1 MTKLRRTATF
11 DPRDL
16 ATKATGPLAFL
27 HPSTRVYR
35 PSMRTRAIQTQLTW
49 TGFGIVA
56 AVLSWVATH
65 TLGPAIILMVAI
77 PVLWGFVCIGA
88 YRAWR
93 GLLADTRTIHDLCW
107 GDAKGEAY
115 ALVRGFDYDR
125 GFAKLREG
133 LNAVLYEHGSD
144 AEAVKAR
151 LILRL
156 ATIQSVRAGVVGLV
170 GNGGVPQTEKAR
182 LAAIRSAMDDATAEL
197 KLARAASVE
206 SLSRSFEDAGRIGAA
221 PPSPAAS
228 LTGNARINRLVAN
241 AETALEIDPD
251 LVDAGGARI
260 DSLVREHLPRLISR
274 HAELSLITP
283 LDGIDEADVNL
294 EKGVELVRASVAE
307 AIAGLRG
314 SRADALR
321 TEIAFLRMRRNAA
334 A

>member
-1 MTKLRRTATF
+1 MTKLRRADTI

-16 ATKATGPLAFL
+16 ATKPEGRMAFR
-27 HPSTRVYR
+27 HPSTAAYR
-35 PSMRTRAIQTQLTW
+35 RSMRVRAIQAQLRW
-49 TGFGIVA
+49 TGLGLVPTVLASLLLLDHGTATVLVA
-56 AVLSWVATH
+56 ALPILLIFTA
-65 TLGPAIILMVAI
+65 LGT
-77 PVLWGFVCIGA
+77 FN
-88 YRAWR
+88 AWR
-93 GLLADTRTIHDLCW
+93 TLLEDTRTIYAQGW
-107 GDAKGEAY
+107 SDATAEANSL
-115 ALVRGFDYDR
+115 ARGLGFDR
-125 GFAKLREG
+125 SKLQQG
-133 LNAVLYEHGSD
+133 LNAILHDRGSD
-144 AEAVKAR
+144 MDDVKAR

-156 ATIQSVRAGVVGLV
+156 AAIQSVRAGITSLV
-170 GNGGVPQTEKAR
+170 GSDAVALTEKAR
-182 LAAIRSAMDDATAEL
+182 IAAIRTALDDAVAEQRIV
-197 KLARAASVE
+197 RAGSVDAV
-206 SLSRSFEDAGRIGAA
+206 SRSFEDASRVGAA
-221 PPSPAAS
+221 PTSPAAS

-260 DSLVREHLPRLISR
+260 DALVREHLPRLLSR

-314 SRADALR
+314 NRADALR